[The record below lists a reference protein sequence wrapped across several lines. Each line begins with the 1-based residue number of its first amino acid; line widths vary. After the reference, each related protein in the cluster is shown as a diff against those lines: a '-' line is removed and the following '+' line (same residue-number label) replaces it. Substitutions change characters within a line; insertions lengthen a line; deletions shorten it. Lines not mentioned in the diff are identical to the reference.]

1 MVLKSYMHTLKLRR
15 AVLNLHR
22 NYVIYMRKVRPVRR
36 VRRHNVPAYVERTS
50 RTSQGPMSY
59 DVLRMQF
66 LRSCLPLYLTE
77 NDGST
82 FKNAWQESRA
92 RKRLR
97 AHPHRTDPG
106 EYIRSL
112 GETIARASLGLR
124 PERHPAVKW
133 LQAFASKCP
142 NQSRA

>member
-82 FKNAWQESRA
+82 FKNAWQESR
-92 RKRLR
+92 LESGFE
-97 AHPHRTDPG
+97 RTLTEPILANTYG
-106 EYIRSL
+106 
-112 GETIARASLGLR
+112 
-124 PERHPAVKW
+124 H
-133 LQAFASKCP
+133 
-142 NQSRA
+142 